1 MTQRNFIR
9 FLRSNPMPRLDFS
22 LKGFSIKLKDWP
34 EKVEIDLDENP
45 CVVLTGLNASGKT
58 LTMKMMRDFCDLL
71 REPTNPKTSRLNKFA
86 LDTRIESMRVRFEYE
101 WFRLGNTERDMAKAT
116 KLPWFKLAERENRWD
131 SPDIDWT
138 KLSARFGRSKA
149 EIDDSRRPL
158 ITSSVVVDFEFEA
171 FPEGTEGKPL
181 IPGGANTLRM
191 GPHVKFRK
199 REGIKFDVKCY
210 FVGDDENIFS
220 RFKTTSFRE
229 EIMEEFREIPLRDS
243 EGFNSEGFR
252 LASFGPWDTLGK
264 RWREELEESTGV
276 KFDCPIEEAGEN
288 YHFESSKRM
297 IWFSVNAPK
306 MQGIKKAYTITE
318 KSELERLFH
327 DYIVTRDAINEWL
340 EGLYYDDLNKIQE
353 SLSEESEFDRRIVLK
368 DAGEVTEG
376 DRDRGM
382 KFYAD
387 LFDLGEYKDRD
398 DFIRKYAVRLT
409 DFDFYDEESGMFG
422 DPPDVDG
429 ICPVVERG
437 PDGFFP
443 EKSRNR
449 LIEESPD
456 FALTLAL
463 SKFMKEIPSHPS
475 SGQRRLLSM
484 MSRMREM
491 SPNSTVLIDEPDLSL
506 HIEWQERLISA
517 LTQSF
522 PKLKFIIATHAP
534 NIIKF
539 HPEKVVQIPP
549 SDDA

>member
-1 MTQRNFIR
+1 
-9 FLRSNPMPRLDFS
+9 MPRLDFS

-71 REPTNPKTSRLNKFA
+71 REPTDPKTSRLNKFA

-116 KLPWFKLAERENRWD
+116 KLPWFKLAEPANQWD
-131 SPDIDWT
+131 WPDIDWT

-149 EIDDSRRPL
+149 EIDDSKRPL
-158 ITSSVVVDFEFEA
+158 ITSSVVMDFEFEA
-171 FPEGTEGKPL
+171 FPEGTEG
-181 IPGGANTLRM
+181 GHN
-191 GPHVKFRK
+191 PHVKFRK

-220 RFKTTSFRE
+220 RFKTKSFRE

-243 EGFNSEGFR
+243 GAFNSEGFR
-252 LASFGPWDTLGK
+252 LASCGPWDSLGK

-276 KFDCPIEEAGEN
+276 KFDCRIEEAGEN
-288 YHFESSKRM
+288 YHFEDPERM

-306 MQGIKKAYTITE
+306 MQGIKKAHIIPE
-318 KSELERLFH
+318 KKKSEFKRLFH
-327 DYIVTRDAINEWL
+327 DYIEDREAINEWL
-340 EGLYYDDLNKIQE
+340 ESLYYADLNKILE
-353 SLSEESEFDRRIVLK
+353 SLSEELEFDRLIVGK
-368 DAGEVTEG
+368 DGDKVTEG
-376 DRDRGM
+376 KRDRAM
-382 KFYAD
+382 KSWAD
-387 LFDLGEYKDRD
+387 LLDLGEYKDRD
-398 DFIRKYAVRLT
+398 DFIRRYAVKMT
-409 DFDFYDEESGMFG
+409 DFAFYDEDTGFF
-422 DPPDVDG
+422 DQPPDVNG
-429 ICPVVERG
+429 IPPVVEDWG
-437 PDGFFP
+437 PDGFIP
-443 EKSRNR
+443 EKLRNR

-475 SGQRRLLSM
+475 SGQQRLLSM
-484 MSRMREM
+484 MSGIHEM